1 MTVMKMAPPVLKD
14 RAGFPAFREK
24 IKVFSKYNGF
34 ESVLTLDPHLDI
46 GSTEREVSLRRGV
59 PPGVYERRFRAWA
72 YFSQAFELP
81 TDVGRF
87 RRSTSPRGLWAST
100 LKWYSAQT
108 VGQQVVL
115 RKKLHNFQIPK
126 GSDPVQKML
135 EIEDHAEQMSDAGM
149 HVDDQD
155 VYSTY
160 VSAIPSE
167 YDLEI
172 RELSRN
178 HVLDRNEII
187 NLVQSQYD
195 LLAKKKKSSPAA
207 HALLVERCGRGA

>member
-24 IKVFSKYNGF
+24 VKVFSKYNGF
-34 ESVLTLDPHLDI
+34 ESVLTSDPPVDV
-46 GSTEREVSLRRGV
+46 GSREREVLLHRGV
-59 PPGVYERRFRAWA
+59 PPAVYERQLRAWA
-72 YFSQAFELP
+72 HFSQAFELP

-87 RRSTSPRGLWAST
+87 RRSTSPRGLWEST

-135 EIEDHAEQMSDAGM
+135 EIEDHAEQMRDAGM

-160 VSAIPSE
+160 VSALPSE

-172 RELSRN
+172 REL
-178 HVLDRNEII
+178 
-187 NLVQSQYD
+187 
-195 LLAKKKKSSPAA
+195 
-207 HALLVERCGRGA
+207 G